1 MTGGAV
7 ARRDETRFFEHG
19 KVSVVWRDEE
29 GTQVALLISV
39 PNCLMQAVSP
49 ILLGAGTIDLFEVM
63 NPISVWMPT
72 LGPDRFRDGGIRARA
87 TNLEIRDSCL
97 RVTAM
102 FRDIGKNLVDQSD
115 IIPMLPL
122 GVYVTFR
129 LRCFTSSLGEAIL
142 KLEGMPVVGVDELRC
157 ALEAARRDVLRPSRR
172 ELS

>member
-1 MTGGAV
+1 MTGAAV
-7 ARRDETRFFEHG
+7 AKRDETRFFEHG

-29 GTQVALLISV
+29 GTQVALRISI

-49 ILLGAGTIDLFEVM
+49 VLLGAGTIDLYEVM

-72 LGPDRFRDGGIRARA
+72 LGPDRFKDGGISARTVNA
-87 TNLEIRDSCL
+87 EIRESCL
-97 RVTAM
+97 RITAM
-102 FRDIGKNLVDQSD
+102 FRDVGRNLVDQSD

-129 LRCFTSSLGEAIL
+129 LRCLTSALEEASV
-142 KLEGMPVVGVDELRC
+142 KLHGMPVVGVDDLRC
-157 ALEAARRDVLRPSRR
+157 ALEAARREVLRPSRR